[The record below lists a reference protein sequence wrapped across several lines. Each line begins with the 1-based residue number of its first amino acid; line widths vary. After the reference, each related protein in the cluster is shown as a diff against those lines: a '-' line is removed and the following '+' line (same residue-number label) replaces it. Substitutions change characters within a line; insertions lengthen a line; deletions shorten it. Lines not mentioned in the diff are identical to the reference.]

1 MNGFIRRGPAR
12 TGLANKRAPASNASS
27 ADARALMSADTGI
40 AASGLGKLAQ
50 ADRLL
55 QSGLAAL
62 AAVADALSELPQ
74 CPRELK
80 AGKQPSI
87 PCPPSRTVP
96 PPAHRE
102 PGFGFLRLR
111 TSRRFLPRQVRLY
124 LCLSRLWRGAHC
136 NARCGVTRGDCGEP
150 GKPPGSIIVHVNG
163 ISAMAEVKALRLELG
178 FSGVTVII
186 RCRTRQQRRLC
197 RRRRLPRRR
206 QGRRGRHAMRSWQR
220 RTTG

>member
-55 QSGLAAL
+55 QSGLTAL

-87 PCPPSRTVP
+87 PCPPPRAVP

-102 PGFGFLRLR
+102 PGSGFLRLR
-111 TSRRFLPRQVRLY
+111 TSRAVSNLVR
-124 LCLSRLWRGAHC
+124 CASTSASR
-136 NARCGVTRGDCGEP
+136 DFGE
-150 GKPPGSIIVHVNG
+150 GRI
-163 ISAMAEVKALRLELG
+163 AM
-178 FSGVTVII
+178 
-186 RCRTRQQRRLC
+186 
-197 RRRRLPRRR
+197 
-206 QGRRGRHAMRSWQR
+206 HAV
-220 RTTG
+220 G